1 MLAGLAD
8 VAEGS
13 LVSGATGRVTRLA
26 VGGVSTASADALL
39 RAVLGQGVDPGEL
52 VLAGLPLVPAGRGGG
67 PRPPLLREV
76 PLGFADAEEFRAFGA
91 HLGRGLQTAGYRDV
105 IPVFK
110 GSSVTGVKFM
120 TGELFD
126 AGRTSDFDIALAGPS
141 LFARA
146 KALGVQIR

>member
-1 MLAGLAD
+1 
-8 VAEGS
+8 
-13 LVSGATGRVTRLA
+13 
-26 VGGVSTASADALL
+26 
-39 RAVLGQGVDPGEL
+39 
-52 VLAGLPLVPAGRGGG
+52 
-67 PRPPLLREV
+67 LREV
-76 PLGFADAEEFRAFGA
+76 PLGFADAEEFRSFGA
-91 HLGRGLQTAGYRDV
+91 HLGRGLHTAGYRDV

-146 KALGVQIR
+146 KALGVQIRGRGTRTAPLTEKQLEKLGLLELRNQLRERMSGRPVAFMVYRDLEQTLARGPSIPVR